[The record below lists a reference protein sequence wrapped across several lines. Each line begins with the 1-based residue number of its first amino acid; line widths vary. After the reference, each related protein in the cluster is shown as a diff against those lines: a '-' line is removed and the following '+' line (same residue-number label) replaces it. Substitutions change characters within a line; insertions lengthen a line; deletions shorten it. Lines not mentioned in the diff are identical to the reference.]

1 MRERPTVQSRR
12 DHGACAPA
20 TRRSRGSG
28 AMSQACATGL
38 LTVRAA
44 APRRH
49 IVKFMLFI
57 YPDRTVQL
65 TAEQRS
71 AIPEAVSAWVSE
83 MDARGVREQGHV
95 LQPVGEALTVRCR
108 DGETIIRDGPFLDA
122 DPQISGFNILDCA
135 DHDEAV
141 EVASKHP
148 VATVG
153 ILELRP
159 FADD

>member
-1 MRERPTVQSRR
+1 
-12 DHGACAPA
+12 
-20 TRRSRGSG
+20 
-28 AMSQACATGL
+28 
-38 LTVRAA
+38 
-44 APRRH
+44 
-49 IVKFMLFI
+49 VKFILFI

-83 MDARGVREQGHV
+83 MEARGVREQGHV
-95 LQPVGEALTVRCR
+95 LQPVGEAATVRIR
-108 DGETIIRDGPFLDA
+108 DGETMIGNGPLVNA

-135 DHDEAV
+135 DLDEAV

-148 VATVG
+148 VATFGV
-153 ILELRP
+153 LELRP